1 VLVSPTG
8 RPITRLPERW
18 GVAGR
23 LTIPAGGGPVALPSG
38 ASAIAEP
45 VDRAGEVYLVRAP
58 RRLPAQPAPVS
69 PSIRLAVLGRD
80 RAVLEVGGR
89 RIELRR
95 RLAEILVLLSDHH
108 EGLSAESLC
117 GHLYGD
123 GGSPSSVRV
132 EVSRLRKVLGPGA
145 LDTDR
150 YRLTCALESDARRV
164 ESLLRQGL
172 VREAAEGYAG
182 PLLPE
187 SEAPGVVEERDRLE
201 SWLHQAVM
209 TADDVEALWAWVLTA
224 HGTEDLRAWKRLL
237 SLLEFTEPRRA
248 LAAARVGELRRGLA

>member
-8 RPITRLPERW
+8 RPITRPPERW

-237 SLLEFTEPRRA
+237 SLLEFTDPRRA
-248 LAAARVGELRRGLA
+248 LAASRVGELRRGLA